1 MKRFLTNCYWM
12 CRRDNPNGFYRTE
25 ECSILLYIFYTILV
39 LVGLMLIGYI
49 VSVYPMV
56 KFYSDC
62 IEKPEK
68 PMCVCEE
75 SPFGMLCILLYL
87 CVGFGVSVIFA
98 FILVPIGILIG
109 VTLSYTKCIISG
121 LINKYKQA
129 DAIYTDSLTKKD
141 DTVIDINN

>member
-1 MKRFLTNCYWM
+1 M

-25 ECSILLYIFYTILV
+25 ECSILLNIFYTILV
-39 LVGLMLIGYI
+39 LLGLPLIGYI
-49 VSVYPMV
+49 ISVYPRAN
-56 KFYSDC
+56 FYSIC
-62 IEKPEK
+62 IEKPDT

-75 SPFGMLCILLYL
+75 SPFGMLCFMLYYCAGALISFIL
-87 CVGFGVSVIFA
+87 A
-98 FILVPIGILIG
+98 FILVPIGFLI
-109 VTLSYTKCIISG
+109 VAAISYTKSLVSG